1 MRENTQLSETWKLW
15 RAPTTLV
22 LQLIQET
29 EVRWQNSLSQL
40 RTSEGRKSKCLSW
53 IPLWIP
59 LNQISCSYFPDLKHN
74 WHCSLLTWAWFSTHI
89 VLDVRMDF
97 AEDSGGVITSWG
109 DMHCMSSQ
117 TRSSCF
123 CARLEHRG
131 VRIKVNF
138 SMKAFFFFCSLQ
150 FKDSGIELECIPDV
164 CQTQN
169 EYYIESTQEKSEMR
183 TWAAE
188 MHGKLNPGRK
198 VWQDYSWPEEKF
210 KSIQSIKLKKSLG
223 KCCSNSWS
231 EESRIWLCHR
241 EKHPYLVCQMDLGFL
256 AQTLNTGLE
265 EVTQVHRE
273 NR

>member
-1 MRENTQLSETWKLW
+1 MSGWTLLRILVVSSPAEVTCIAW
-15 RAPTTLV
+15 APKRGALA
-22 LQLIQET
+22 
-29 EVRWQNSLSQL
+29 
-40 RTSEGRKSKCLSW
+40 
-53 IPLWIP
+53 
-59 LNQISCSYFPDLKHN
+59 F
-74 WHCSLLTWAWFSTHI
+74 
-89 VLDVRMDF
+89 VLDLNTGAWESKLTF
-97 AEDSGGVITSWG
+97 QW
-109 DMHCMSSQ
+109 
-117 TRSSCF
+117 
-123 CARLEHRG
+123 RL
-131 VRIKVNF
+131 
-138 SMKAFFFFCSLQ
+138 FFFCSLQ